1 MAFEIGRVCVKL
13 AGRDAGCQC
22 VVIDVLDNG
31 FVLVDGET
39 RRRKINTRHLEPL
52 AKTIDVAKGAS
63 HLVVCKALGVESH
76 AGKAKKAGPKPV
88 MQRKHGGKQV
98 KKAPAAKPAAAT
110 AVKKAPAAKPAA
122 ATAVKKP
129 AAAKPAAK

>member
-39 RRRKINTRHLEPL
+39 RRRKVNTMHLEPL

-63 HLVVCKALGVESH
+63 HQVVCKALGVEPH

-88 MQRKHGGKQV
+88 TKRMHGGKQA
-98 KKAPAAKPAAAT
+98 KKAVSAAVAKPAAS
-110 AVKKAPAAKPAA
+110 
-122 ATAVKKP
+122 VKKP
-129 AAAKPAAK
+129 VVAKPAAK